1 MSATREYFYKLP
13 DQQIANVPYRV
24 CGPNNGL
31 LPTGVVASLEVRS
44 LYQGWSLWQ
53 PILALRKLKAA
64 K

>member
-44 LYQGWSLWQ
+44 PYQGWSL
-53 PILALRKLKAA
+53 
-64 K
+64 